1 MKWHWLDRATMSV
14 APKWTLSRM
23 RARMVADV
31 IARHYEAA
39 STGRRTQ
46 GWRRASG
53 DVNAVVGPALKAL
66 REQARDLVRNNPYA
80 SSAVGTIADHGV
92 GWGIVPE
99 CDDAEAMAVWSEWA
113 DSTACDA
120 DGRLDF
126 AGLQKMVLRT
136 VVEAGEGLVRGRIRR
151 PNDPLPIPFQVQL
164 LDPDHIDTLK
174 DSQGQTGV
182 PRIVQGVEYDAIG
195 RRVAY
200 WLFREHP
207 GSVMGGFPSSE
218 RVPAEFVGHPFLP
231 LRPGQVR
238 GVSWFAPVLMKMKD
252 LDDMEDATLMK
263 QKIAACLAVFTVSS
277 DGSALPMGTPQP
289 ASSAGAP
296 IVDSLGPG
304 AVIPLAHGQD
314 VKIVEPPS
322 VADYDPYTKNVLRAI
337 ATGIGVT
344 YEDLTGDYTGMPFS
358 AARMSRLRHW
368 SRVDDWRW
376 RLLVPQFCQPCW
388 NWVMAMAVV
397 SGRLR
402 EIPKTVD
409 WTAPPAPMI
418 DPVNEGLAYQRN
430 IRNGTQ
436 SLSEVLRERGYHPRR
451 MLEQM
456 RDDNRVLDELGLILD
471 SDPRKTTQ
479 AGQLQG
485 EAVDRTADAAASTKA
500 LEAAQRA
507 MRL

>member
-1 MKWHWLDRATMSV
+1 MKMHWLDRVTSSV
-14 APKWTLSRM
+14 APRWTLNRM
-23 RARMVADV
+23 KARMLADV

-46 GWRRASG
+46 GWRRSSG
-53 DVNAVVGPALKAL
+53 DVNAVVGPALKPL
-66 REQARDLVRNNPYA
+66 REVARELVRNNPYA
-80 SSAVGTIADHGV
+80 SSAVSTIADHAV

-99 CDDAEAMAVWSEWA
+99 CDDPAAMKVWEEWA
-113 DSTACDA
+113 ESTACDA

-126 AGLQKMVLRT
+126 AGLQKMVIRT
-136 VVEAGEGLVRGRIRR
+136 VVEAGEIVVRGRPRR
-151 PNDPLPIPFQVQL
+151 ASDPLPLPFQVQL
-164 LDPDHIDTLK
+164 LDPDYLDTLK
-174 DSQGQTGV
+174 DSQGQSGQ
-182 PRIVQGVEYDAIG
+182 PRIVQGVEFDAIG

-200 WLFREHP
+200 WLFPEHP
-207 GSVMGGFPSSE
+207 GSAIGGFPSSQ

-231 LRPGQVR
+231 TRTGQVR
-238 GVSWFAPVLMKMKD
+238 GPSWFAPITLKLKD
-252 LDDMEDATLMK
+252 LDEMEDATLMK
-263 QKIAACLAVFTVSS
+263 QKIAACLAAFTFSS
-277 DGSALPMGTPQP
+277 DGASLPMGTPQAP
-289 ASSAGAP
+289 ASVNAP
-296 IVDSLGPG
+296 VIDSLGPG

-314 VKIVEPPS
+314 VKVVEPPS

-358 AARMSRLRHW
+358 AARMSRIRHW
-368 SRVDDWRW
+368 ARVEDWRW
-376 RLLVPQFCQPCW
+376 RLLVPQFCQPAW
-388 NWVMAMAVV
+388 DWVMLTALIM
-397 SGRLR
+397 GRIQQ
-402 EIPKTVD
+402 IPAKVD

-456 RDDNRVLDELGLILD
+456 KTDNAMLDDLGLILD

-485 EAVDRTADAAASTKA
+485 AAVDKTADAAASTKA
-500 LEAAQRA
+500 LEGAQRA
-507 MRL
+507 LVG

>member
-1 MKWHWLDRATMSV
+1 MQKHWLDRFTSTF
-14 APKWTLSRM
+14 APKWTLDRM
-23 RARMVADV
+23 RARMAADV
-31 IARHYEAA
+31 VARHYEAA
-39 STGRRTQ
+39 SVGRRTQ
-46 GWRRASG
+46 GWRRSSG
-53 DVNAVVGPALKAL
+53 DANATIGPALKSL
-66 REQARDLVRNNPYA
+66 RETARDLVRNNPYA
-80 SSAVGTIADHGV
+80 ASAVATIADHAV

-99 CDDAEAMAVWSEWA
+99 CDEPVAMQVWEEWA
-113 DSTACDA
+113 ESTACDA

-126 AGLQKMVLRT
+126 AGMQKMVIRT
-136 VVEAGEGLVRGRIRR
+136 IVESGEIVTRGRIRR
-151 PNDPLPIPFQVQL
+151 QSDALPIPFQVQL
-164 LDPDHIDTLK
+164 LDPDYLDTMK
-174 DSQGQTGV
+174 DTTIAPGQS
-182 PRIVQGVEYDAIG
+182 RIVQGVEFDAIG

-200 WLFREHP
+200 WLFPEHP
-207 GSVMGGFPSSE
+207 GAASGGYLASQ
-218 RVPAEFVGHPFLP
+218 RVPAEFVGHPFLAT
-231 LRPGQVR
+231 RTGQVR
-238 GVSWFAPVLMKMKD
+238 GPSWFAPVILKLKD
-252 LDDMEDATLMK
+252 LDEMEDATLMK
-263 QKIAACLAVFTVSS
+263 QKIAACLSVFTTTS
-277 DGSALPMGTPQP
+277 DGAPLPMGVPGEQ
-289 ASSAGAP
+289 ASAGVP
-296 IVDSLGPG
+296 IIDSLGPG

-314 VKIVEPPS
+314 IKVVDPPT

-337 ATGIGVT
+337 ATGIGIT

-368 SRVDDWRW
+368 SRVEDWRW

-388 NWVMAMAVV
+388 NWVMSMAVV

-402 EIPKTVD
+402 AMPKKVD

-456 RDDNRVLDELGLILD
+456 RTDNALIDELGLILD

-485 EAVDRTADAAASTKA
+485 AAVDKTADAAASTKA
-500 LEAAQRA
+500 LESAQRA
-507 MRL
+507 MVS